1 MAVHTKRARRP
12 KSVSGKSN
20 SSSATNKRRA
30 KRQNSANRALKDL
43 AVNNEIGQAQ
53 LLGKQLNDQKV
64 DLIKIDLQTSF
75 TFAKIAKDAADD
87 REKQLRNRHHARRG
101 YDAVNHFLETAKLGR
116 SERDAIE
123 QGIGRLKTELEEL
136 GESFDRRRET

>member
-1 MAVHTKRARRP
+1 MAVHTKRERRP

-30 KRQNSANRALKDL
+30 KRQNSANRGLKDF
-43 AVNNEIGQAQ
+43 AVNKEIGQAQ
-53 LLGKQLNDQKV
+53 LLSKQLNDQKV

-75 TFAKIAKDAADD
+75 TFAKIAKDSADD

-101 YDAVNHFLETAKLGR
+101 YDAVTHFLETAKLAR

-123 QGIGRLKTELEEL
+123 QAIGRLRAELKEL
-136 GESFDRRRET
+136 GESVERRHET

>member
-1 MAVHTKRARRP
+1 MAVHTKRERRP

-30 KRQNSANRALKDL
+30 KRQNSSRAPKERARKELK
-43 AVNNEIGQAQ
+43 QAQ

-75 TFAKIAKDAADD
+75 TFAKIAKGATDD
-87 REKQLRNRHHARRG
+87 REKRLRNRHHARRG
-101 YDAVNHFLETAKLGR
+101 YDAVTHFLETAKLGR

-123 QGIGRLKTELEEL
+123 QGIGRLKAELKEL
-136 GESFDRRRET
+136 GESFDRRHET